1 MLIQKNPLTMV
12 GTIDRCWLFTYQTPE
27 ADAQRLLPYPL
38 LPVTYR
44 GSAFWNVVVC
54 HVDGMRPK
62 GAPKALGMCY
72 WHVAYRL
79 YVRYPT
85 GTRVRTPDSPVVDG
99 PEIQGLYFVRSEC
112 DSKLMAMAGNIMT
125 DFNFHTAEI
134 TVDNGRIDV
143 DGADCQGHTVVS
155 ESAPSA
161 LPPYSAFDHL
171 DQAAR
176 FLKYKPFGISV
187 DTHGTGN
194 IVRIVR
200 DERAWHARLVEAQAD
215 WSFFADKDVR
225 PEICYEVDPID
236 YQWNRAYRVRPAVQ
250 HATFPAIA
258 GVLSRRDSPPS

>member
-12 GTIDRCWLFTYQTPE
+12 GAIDRCWLFTYQTPE
-27 ADAQRLLPYPL
+27 ADAQRLLPKPL

-54 HVDGMRPK
+54 HVDRMRPK
-62 GAPKALGMCY
+62 GTPQALGMSY

-85 GTRVRTPDSPVVDG
+85 VDG
-99 PEIQGLYFVRSEC
+99 PEIQGLFFVRSEC

-125 DFNFHTAEI
+125 DFNFHTADI
-134 TVDNGRIDV
+134 TVDGGHIDV
-143 DGADCQGHTVVS
+143 DTADSHSHAVVGHT
-155 ESAPSA
+155 APSA

-187 DTHGTGN
+187 DSHGTGN

-200 DERAWHARLVEAQAD
+200 DERAWHARLVDAQAD
-215 WSFFADKDVR
+215 WTFFADKNVR

-236 YQWNRAYRVRPAVQ
+236 YQWNRAYRVRPVVNQ
-250 HATFPAIA
+250 FPAIA
-258 GVLSRRDSPPS
+258 GSLSRRDSPPC